1 MRIVRDTSFILRWVS
16 LFFIAAAII
25 LSMVELTAYSR
36 ARGNYPAGLSIA
48 GIPVGG
54 ISPQQAADRLLQVY
68 NNTPIEIQYAGEIIH
83 LDPALVG
90 FSLETEAMLA
100 AADLQR
106 TGSSFWGG
114 FWNFLWGQQVET
126 SPVPLVASFS
136 QENLRA
142 YLRNEI
148 APRYD
153 IPALPAQAIPGQVT
167 FIPGT
172 PGQEI
177 DIERAVILIED
188 ALRSPNARSVTL
200 TSQRT
205 VAGRPAL
212 NNLGVIIRQII
223 DLTPFDGVVGF
234 YMLDLQTREE
244 LHFAYNQNEDIGT
257 NPDVAFTAS
266 STIKIPILISTYLH
280 LGPQLSEDVANDVR
294 RMLTLSENPPSDALM
309 ERIDRAS
316 GPLIVTNDLQTIGLT
331 ETFIAGYF
339 FNGAPLLQRF
349 ETASNQRLDV
359 TTNPDIYNQTTASEM
374 GQLLADLYQ
383 CSETNGGALVAA
395 FPDKMNQEICLEMI
409 EYLKLDRIGV
419 LLEAGLPDGT
429 QIAHKHGW
437 ISGPAGIIRNFSDA
451 GIVYTPGG
459 NYVVVIYAYHPVQAV
474 WEPVSRMIAQISQAV
489 YNYFNLPVQ

>member
-25 LSMVELTAYSR
+25 LTMIELTAYSR
-36 ARGNYPAGLSIA
+36 ARGNYPPGMTIA
-48 GIPVGG
+48 GVPVGG
-54 ISPQQAADRLLQVY
+54 VSPQEAAQRLLQVY
-68 NNTPIEIQYAGEIIH
+68 NAPIEIQYAGEIIH

-90 FSLETEAMLA
+90 FSIETESMLA

-106 TGSSFWGG
+106 TGSSFWVG
-114 FWNFLWGQQVET
+114 FWDFLWGQQTET
-126 SPVPLVASFS
+126 TPIPLVASFS
-136 QENLRA
+136 QDNLHD

-153 IPALPAQAIPGQVT
+153 IPPMPAQAVPGQVN
-167 FIPGT
+167 FLPGT
-172 PGQEI
+172 PGQEV
-177 DIERAVILIED
+177 DINRAVILIED
-188 ALRSPNARSVTL
+188 ALRSPNARTITL

-205 VAGRPAL
+205 LAGRPAL
-212 NNLGVIIRQII
+212 NNLGILIRQIV

-234 YMLDLQTREE
+234 YMLDLQTGEE
-244 LHFAYNQNEDIGT
+244 LHFAYDQNEDISIE
-257 NPDVAFTAS
+257 PDVVFTAS

-280 LGPQLSEDVANDVR
+280 LGPELSEEVATDVL

-309 ERIDRAS
+309 ERIDRTR
-316 GPLIVTNDLQTIGLT
+316 GPLVVTNDMQTLGLT

-349 ETASNQRLDV
+349 ETASNQRTDV
-359 TTNPDIYNQTTASEM
+359 FTNPDIYNQTTASDM

-395 FPDKMNQEICLEMI
+395 FPDKMSSEVCLEMI
-409 EYLKLDRIGV
+409 EYMKLDRIGV
-419 LLEAGLPDGT
+419 LLEAGLPEGIP
-429 QIAHKHGW
+429 IAHKHGW
-437 ISGPAGIIRNFSDA
+437 ISGPSGIIRNFSDA
-451 GIVYTPGG
+451 GIIYTPGG
-459 NYVVVIYAYHPVQAV
+459 NYVIVIYVYHPVQAV

-489 YNYFNLPVQ
+489 YNYYNLPSQ